1 MPGSREA
8 SVEHMA
14 HDEHRTTQD
23 EHERLADLVTAA
35 DNALLTTRA
44 TDGTL
49 HSRPLAV
56 LQDDFDGRIWFLVEE
71 PSEKTREIADDP
83 RVNVSFASKKGWLSV
98 AGTARVT
105 RDDALIDELWG
116 PSAQAWFEGG
126 REDPAIAVIEVTADS
141 AEYWAMTE
149 PGIFAL
155 VKATK
160 SMITGGQPDIGENR
174 TVEF

>member
-1 MPGSREA
+1 
-8 SVEHMA
+8 MA
-14 HDEHRTTQD
+14 HDEHRTAHD
-23 EHERLADLVTAA
+23 EHERLSDLVTAA
-35 DNALLTTRA
+35 NTALLTTRA
-44 TDGTL
+44 ADGTL

-71 PSEKTREIADDP
+71 PSEKTREVEGDAH
-83 RVNVSFASKKGWLSV
+83 VNVSFASKKGYLSV
-98 AGTARVT
+98 AGTARIT
-105 RDDALIDELWG
+105 RDEALIDELWG

-126 REDPAIAVIEVTADS
+126 REDPAIAVIEVSADS

-160 SMITGGQPDIGENR
+160 AMITGGQPDIGENR
-174 TVEF
+174 TIEF

>member
-1 MPGSREA
+1 
-8 SVEHMA
+8 MA
-14 HDEHRTTQD
+14 HDEHRTAHG
-23 EHERLADLVTAA
+23 EHERLSDLVTAA
-35 DNALLTTRA
+35 KTALLTTRA
-44 TDGTL
+44 ADGTL

-56 LQDDFDGRIWFLVEE
+56 LQDDFDGRIWFLVEA
-71 PSEKTREIADDP
+71 PSEKTREIEGDAH
-83 RVNVSFASKKGWLSV
+83 VNVSFASKKGYLSV

-105 RDDALIDELWG
+105 RDEALIDELWG

-126 REDPAIAVIEVTADS
+126 REDPAIAVIEVAADS

-160 SMITGGQPDIGENR
+160 AMITGEQPDIGENR
-174 TVEF
+174 TIEF

>member
-1 MPGSREA
+1 
-8 SVEHMA
+8 MA
-14 HDEHRTTQD
+14 QDGHRTAED
-23 EHERLADLVTAA
+23 EQGRLADLVTAA
-35 DNALLTTRA
+35 DTALLTTRA
-44 TDGTL
+44 SDGTL
-49 HSRPLAV
+49 HARPLAV
-56 LQDDFDGRIWFLVEE
+56 LQDDFDGRVWFLVEE
-71 PSEKTREIADDP
+71 PSEKTREIGEDP
-83 RVNVSFASKKGWLSV
+83 RVNVSFASKKGYLSV

-105 RDDALIDELWG
+105 RDDGLIDELWG

-126 REDPAIAVIEVTADS
+126 REDPAIAVIEVVADS

-160 SMITGGQPDIGENR
+160 SMITGGRPDIGENR

>member
-1 MPGSREA
+1 
-8 SVEHMA
+8 MA
-14 HDEHRTTQD
+14 HDEHRTAHD
-23 EHERLADLVTAA
+23 EHERLSDLVTAA
-35 DNALLTTRA
+35 KAALLTTRA
-44 TDGTL
+44 VDGTL

-56 LQDDFDGRIWFLVEE
+56 LQDDFDGRIWFLVEA
-71 PSEKTREIADDP
+71 PSEKTREIEGDP
-83 RVNVSFASKKGWLSV
+83 HVNVSFASKKGYLSV

-105 RDDALIDELWG
+105 RDEALIDELWG

-126 REDPAIAVIEVTADS
+126 REDPAIAVIEVSADS

-160 SMITGGQPDIGENR
+160 AMITGEQPDIGENR
-174 TVEF
+174 TIEF

>member
-1 MPGSREA
+1 
-8 SVEHMA
+8 MA
-14 HDEHRTTQD
+14 HDEHRTEHD
-23 EHERLADLVTAA
+23 EHERLSELVTAA
-35 DNALLTTRA
+35 NTALLTTRA
-44 TDGTL
+44 SDGTL

-71 PSEKTREIADDP
+71 PSEKTREIALDP
-83 RVNVSFASKKGWLSV
+83 QVNVSFASKKGYLSV

-105 RDDALIDELWG
+105 RDEALIDELWG

-126 REDPAIAVIEVTADS
+126 REDPAIAVIEVSSDS

-160 SMITGGQPDIGENR
+160 AMITGEQPDIGENR